1 MGIVTAS
8 MSISVDGYVGS
19 ADEGQWW
26 PVHERLHRWVF
37 DLRSWRAR
45 QGMDGGVDSVSSQ
58 IVEDEFANAGAY
70 VMGRDMFDFGEEPWG
85 DDPPFRAPVFV
96 VTHRERET
104 LRRQGGTTFTFVTD
118 GVAAAIE
125 RARASAGDRDVRLS
139 GGASVVRQAI
149 AAGLLDELNLHQTPV
164 LLGAGVRLWDDIG
177 PQWREMEPTR
187 AVAGDGVTH
196 LTYRFTR
203 DA

>member
-8 MSISVDGYVGS
+8 LSISVDGYVGS

-26 PVHERLHRWVF
+26 PVHERLHQWVF